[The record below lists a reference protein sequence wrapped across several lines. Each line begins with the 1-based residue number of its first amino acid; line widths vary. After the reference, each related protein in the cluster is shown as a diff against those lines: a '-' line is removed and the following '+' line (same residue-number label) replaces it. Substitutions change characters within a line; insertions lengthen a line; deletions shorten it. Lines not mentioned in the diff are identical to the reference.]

1 MGGPGAQGAAV
12 AGGGGGGPAGP
23 LPLPLPVELLLDSSI
38 LGNATA
44 ASDGNNLFDGAAAA
58 AAEAAAPGTLDL
70 ESIFNATAAAADPAG
85 GGGGGGGG
93 SPKWQAGLL
102 SVLISVAVI
111 FTVVSGEWEGGPWKA
126 WGRAARTDCKRA
138 VPFQ

>member
-23 LPLPLPVELLLDSSI
+23 LPLPVELLLNSSI

-58 AAEAAAPGTLDL
+58 AAEAAAPGTLDF
-70 ESIFNATAAAADPAG
+70 ESILNATAAAADPAG
-85 GGGGGGGG
+85 GGGGGGG
-93 SPKWQAGLL
+93 SHKWQAGLL

-111 FTVVSGEWEGGPWKA
+111 FTVVSGEWEGGPWNA